1 MVVFIICGYN
11 IQLNI
16 IDVLKCDHVL
26 QIKPNEVGHY
36 KIQHIKHVKRYVRT
50 CTELGYRVP
59 STKPNMP

>member
-1 MVVFIICGYN
+1 MVVFIICGRN

-16 IDVLKCDHVL
+16 TDVLKYDHVL

-36 KIQHIKHVKRYVRT
+36 IIQHTKHMKWHVRT
-50 CTELGYRVP
+50 CTELGYRVS